1 MDQRRRRP
9 GELLRPEGNGSYPGP
24 QVAKVA
30 VAPPL
35 SPYFAEHVDGQSP
48 SSGEPSP
55 LGRGGRS
62 SIPAREVGGSL
73 QMRHIEAGTPCSS
86 SCGRA
91 PQAPESRRQGR
102 YRGGDPPPTSGAP
115 NGATLRGCPSTW
127 FACCR
132 RPGRSGEGGWGGE
145 AKTLEAEA
153 VTGQGAGRGARSPT
167 PVARPGAADF
177 RGKPKIV
184 ICPLVLTDL
193 SWYSLS
199 TIFQDPSHATE
210 A

>member
-1 MDQRRRRP
+1 MDQCRRRP
-9 GELLRPEGNGSYPGP
+9 GELLRPEGNGSHPGP
-24 QVAKVA
+24 QVATA
-30 VAPPL
+30 ALAPPL
-35 SPYFAEHVDGQSP
+35 SPYFAEHVDGRSP

-55 LGRGGRS
+55 LGPGGRS
-62 SIPAREVGGSL
+62 SIPAWEVGGSL
-73 QMRHIEAGTPCSS
+73 QVRHIEAETPCSS

-91 PQAPESRRQGR
+91 PQAP
-102 YRGGDPPPTSGAP
+102 RGPAAGP
-115 NGATLRGCPSTW
+115 LRGAIPHLRRRSKWIYASRLSVDLVRVLQEAGALGRRGVGRRGEPWRPS
-127 FACCR
+127 R
-132 RPGRSGEGGWGGE
+132 
-145 AKTLEAEA
+145 
-153 VTGQGAGRGARSPT
+153 GRGRGRRARSPT
-167 PVARPGAADF
+167 PVAHPGAADF

>member
-55 LGRGGRS
+55 LGPGGRS

-73 QMRHIEAGTPCSS
+73 QMRHIEAGTPCTSS
-86 SCGRA
+86 RGRA

-132 RPGRSGEGGWGGE
+132 RPGRSGEGGWE
-145 AKTLEAEA
+145 
-153 VTGQGAGRGARSPT
+153 VRRRPWRPRPSRGRGRPEGPDRQPRSLARGLPIFEASP
-167 PVARPGAADF
+167 R
-177 RGKPKIV
+177 
-184 ICPLVLTDL
+184 
-193 SWYSLS
+193 SL
-199 TIFQDPSHATE
+199 FALLY
-210 A
+210 

>member
-9 GELLRPEGNGSYPGP
+9 GELLRPEGDGSYPGP

-55 LGRGGRS
+55 LGPGGRS

-73 QMRHIEAGTPCSS
+73 QVRHIEAGTPCSS

-91 PQAPESRRQGR
+91 AQAPESRRQGR
-102 YRGGDPPPTSGAP
+102 YRGGRSPSYVRRSKWSHASRPSVDLVRVLQEAGAL
-115 NGATLRGCPSTW
+115 GGRGGGQVR
-127 FACCR
+127 R
-132 RPGRSGEGGWGGE
+132 RPWRPRPS
-145 AKTLEAEA
+145 
-153 VTGQGAGRGARSPT
+153 RG
-167 PVARPGAADF
+167 
-177 RGKPKIV
+177 
-184 ICPLVLTDL
+184 
-193 SWYSLS
+193 
-199 TIFQDPSHATE
+199 
-210 A
+210 